1 MATVQPKT
9 LKQFLIL
16 FKYLDIHLAEK
27 FLVSKSNHNAQY
39 VKHTPIRN
47 VQVVCYAIL
56 VATRN
61 ASIHQNYVRHSI
73 HVFLFIILCIFVS
86 GVHLNLSSK
95 LVLKSLL

>member
-47 VQVVCYAIL
+47 VQVVCY

-61 ASIHQNYVRHSI
+61 TSIHQNHVSHSI
-73 HVFLFIILCIFVS
+73 EIFLFFILCILYLYRVFI
-86 GVHLNLSSK
+86 
-95 LVLKSLL
+95 